1 MMVKRQEKMRLK
13 KKKTQIFRLIFA
25 AWWWCWQ
32 HNSRVAVC
40 GVGSWRQTS
49 VRPCEIWENDVERL
63 KNDTE
68 ETEFPME
75 RRGMGQ
81 TIKSDEIKRYKGE
94 NTSILCI

>member
-1 MMVKRQEKMRLK
+1 MVKWQEKMRWK
-13 KKKTQIFRLIFA
+13 KQKTQIFRLIFA

-32 HNSRVAVC
+32 HNSRVAVLE
-40 GVGSWRQTS
+40 VGGRRTY
-49 VRPCEIWENDVERL
+49 VRPCEIWDNDVERG
-63 KNDTE
+63 KNDHKQ
-68 ETEFPME
+68 TEFPME